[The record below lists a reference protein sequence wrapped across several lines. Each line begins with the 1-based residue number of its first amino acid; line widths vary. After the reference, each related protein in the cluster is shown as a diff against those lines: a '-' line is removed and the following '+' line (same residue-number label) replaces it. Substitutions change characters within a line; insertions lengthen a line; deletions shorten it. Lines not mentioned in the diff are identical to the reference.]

1 MTTRSK
7 AEHAAV
13 LARMS
18 ALLDKWAPA
27 IPGRIDSVS
36 EEVCEAGNGHLEV
49 IQQRRRAKIANAAV
63 VQSRLTSYGKKDAVP
78 SKFRRPAK
86 LVVFA
91 PQLRREKKA
100 A

>member
-18 ALLDKWAPA
+18 ALLEKWAPA

-36 EEVCEAGNGHLEV
+36 EEVCEAGNSHLEAL
-49 IQQRRRAKIANAAV
+49 QQRRRAKIANAAV
-63 VQSRLTSYGKKDAVP
+63 VQSRRIPYAKKTATS

-86 LVVFA
+86 LLVYA
-91 PQLRREKKA
+91 SQLKRDKKA